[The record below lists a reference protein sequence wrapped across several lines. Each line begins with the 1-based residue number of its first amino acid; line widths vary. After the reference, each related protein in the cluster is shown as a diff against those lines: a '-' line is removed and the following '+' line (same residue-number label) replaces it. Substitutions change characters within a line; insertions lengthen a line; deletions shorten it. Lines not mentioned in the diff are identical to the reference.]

1 MAAERAPDRRAEMI
15 NPGKIVKNRKAIQ
28 RLVRGIFPL
37 VIATHGVIVH
47 AEDEVSLFDGNGKA
61 QAYIAVDDEMTIYM
75 WSGKPVAY
83 LKKGTGN
90 DGYNVYGFNGKHLGW
105 FTHGA
110 IYGHDGKASCAT
122 AQVMASGTQ
131 TQPFK
136 SFKQFKPFKAFTE
149 YAPFQPYLA
158 AKFGDTSCNFLLS
171 EGAK

>member
-1 MAAERAPDRRAEMI
+1 M
-15 NPGKIVKNRKAIQ
+15 KNRKTIQ
-28 RLVRGIFPL
+28 RLIRWIFPM
-37 VIATHGVIVH
+37 VVATHGVVVH
-47 AEDEVSLFDGNGKA
+47 AEDEVSLFDGSGKA
-61 QAYIAVDDEMTIYM
+61 QAYIALDDEMTIYT

-83 LKKGTGN
+83 LEKGTGN

-131 TQPFK
+131 GEPFK

-149 YAPFQPYLA
+149 YAPFQPFLA
-158 AKFGDTSCNFLLS
+158 TRFGDTPCNFLLS